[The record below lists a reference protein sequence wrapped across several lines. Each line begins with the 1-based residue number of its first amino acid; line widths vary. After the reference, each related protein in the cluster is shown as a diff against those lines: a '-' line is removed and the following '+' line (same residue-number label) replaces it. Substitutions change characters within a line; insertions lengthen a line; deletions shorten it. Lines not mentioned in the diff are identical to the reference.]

1 MTNDFG
7 QRRCAALG
15 RWAVL
20 GVAGMFSAVAGA
32 AEYTVAIVQSK
43 TGPAAFIGE
52 PAANAMILAAEEINK
67 KQELGPGNTL
77 NVVVADDAT
86 DKNQTLQLINRFGSD
101 PKVLIVVGPTSGA
114 VAIGASAAANDLKIP
129 MFTNGNSVEILKPGP
144 WSFLMSQPAPNVLPY
159 IAEYAA
165 KKLNA
170 KTCTVI
176 GISDVESYVA
186 MQKSFESEA
195 KARGVKIGSIEAI
208 KGGDSDFSAVATKV
222 SNGSQD
228 CVFVSASAPQSANII
243 IQLKQAGLD
252 PKTHILGHTSLSSP
266 QFLQRGGKSV
276 EGVAFLSDW
285 VPGGSNEMGRG
296 FAAAYKAKYGSDP
309 DNWAGVG
316 YGGMRVVLAALKAAG
331 PNPTRESLR
340 AALTKTK
347 DVPVV
352 VGQGKFSYDE
362 QRIPQTGM
370 NVLVVKDG
378 KFVLAQ

>member
-1 MTNDFG
+1 MENFRLRRRGALAGCVAAVAFG
-7 QRRCAALG
+7 ML
-15 RWAVL
+15 V
-20 GVAGMFSAVAGA
+20 SVAGA
-32 AEYTVAIVQSK
+32 AEYTIAIVQSK
-43 TGPAAFIGE
+43 TGPAAFIGD
-52 PAANAMILAAEEINK
+52 PASNAMVLAAEEINK

-86 DKNQTLQLINRFGSD
+86 DKNQTLQLINRYGAD
-101 PKVLIVVGPTSGA
+101 PKFLLIMGPTSGA

-129 MFTNGNSVEILKPGP
+129 MFTNGNSFEILKPGP
-144 WSFLMSQPAPNVLPY
+144 WAFLMSQPAPNVLPY
-159 IAEYAA
+159 IADYA
-165 KKLNA
+165 KKIGA
-170 KTCTVI
+170 KNCTVI
-176 GISDVESYVA
+176 GISDVEAYMA

-195 KARGVKIGSIEAI
+195 KSRGVKIGAVESI
-208 KGGDSDFSAVATKV
+208 KGSDSDFSAVATKV
-222 SNGSQD
+222 ANGDQD

-285 VPGGSNEMGRG
+285 VPGGNNDMGRA

-316 YGGMRVVLAALKAAG
+316 YGGMRVVLAAIKAAQ
-331 PNPTRESLR
+331 PNVTRETLR

-362 QRIPQTGM
+362 QRVPHTGM
-370 NVLVVKDG
+370 NVLIVKDG
-378 KFVLAQ
+378 KFVLAP